1 LCGPKKDFG
10 GKIAA
15 MNMLAFSRAPL
26 SVEIIYDL
34 VCPWCF
40 IGTRRLVRALRRRP
54 ELGMNIQWRPFLL
67 NPDMPRAGMSR
78 ADYVVRK
85 FGAEDRARR
94 LFTSITDIGR
104 GEGILFRFDR
114 IRRTPSSVDA
124 HRLVRFAAA
133 LGRAEVVADALFTA
147 YFTDGLDIGSLDVL
161 VSVGRQCGLEP
172 VAVRN
177 HLLTD
182 DAIEQVHGDNLR
194 SHRLGIN
201 GAPCFIVGRRH
212 AIAGA
217 QEPEVLECLL
227 NVAALDMADG

>member
-1 LCGPKKDFG
+1 
-10 GKIAA
+10 

-94 LFTSITDIGR
+94 LFASITDIGR

-124 HRLVRFAAA
+124 HRLVRFAATV
-133 LGRAEVVADALFTA
+133 GRAEVVADALFTA
-147 YFTDGLDIGSLDVL
+147 YFTDGLDIGNLDVL
-161 VSVGRQCGLEP
+161 VTVGRQCGLEP
-172 VAVRN
+172 VAVRS

-182 DAIEQVHGDNLR
+182 DAIEQVHADNLR

>member
-1 LCGPKKDFG
+1 
-10 GKIAA
+10 

>member
-1 LCGPKKDFG
+1 
-10 GKIAA
+10 

-172 VAVRN
+172 MAVRN

>member
-1 LCGPKKDFG
+1 
-10 GKIAA
+10 

-26 SVEIIYDL
+26 SIEIVYDL

-40 IGTRRLVRALRRRP
+40 IGTRRLIRALRRRP
-54 ELGMNIQWRPFLL
+54 ELGMNLQWRPFLL
-67 NPDMPRAGMSR
+67 NPDMPRAGMARS
-78 ADYVVRK
+78 DYVVRK

-94 LFTSITDIGR
+94 LFSSISEIGR

-124 HRLVRFAAA
+124 HRLVRFAAG
-133 LGRAEVVADALFTA
+133 LGRAEVVADAIFSA

-161 VSVGRQCGLEP
+161 VAIGRDCGLEP
-172 VAVRN
+172 SATRPYLLSDEAVE
-177 HLLTD
+177 H
-182 DAIEQVHGDNLR
+182 IHGDNLR
-194 SHRLGIN
+194 AHRLGIN

-227 NVAALDMADG
+227 NVAAIDLADG